1 MFTNLKIE
9 NFKAFSSKQ
18 EIAFAPITLIFGQN
32 SSGKSSIIQSILAL
46 KQTLLNPT
54 NNASL
59 ITSGTCI
66 DLGGYLS
73 AVNSH
78 DPMKDIGLEISFVN
92 NLTSKEYNDEFL
104 ENPVFSISDVRQ
116 VGLNYSYF
124 NRVGLRDS
132 FLKNFSYSVQTPG
145 TRHKKIELNLK
156 KGVSGLTKSLD
167 ETYYSDTDSL
177 KSFFSFITRVN
188 NKTIPKE
195 MEAFNRLIYESL
207 ETGVYKVRKDVAIPL
222 MLNGSVMANIPNG
235 YLQKISEEIKYEF
248 NKVKYLGPLRTHPK
262 RFYQAGKDIVSKTKG
277 ETNLGGELYEAGEN
291 VISEI
296 NKWLESFE
304 IPYSINVDNL
314 GNETTGDVISVI
326 LNDKRTNTLV
336 TPADVGFGIGQ
347 VMPIVTEAIASKNV
361 TICVEQPEIHL
372 HPRLQAHLA
381 DLFID
386 SVNPGGKNNQWIIE
400 THSESLMLRIQKRI
414 REKKIDA
421 RMVKVFYVIPDSDGS
436 KIMELPLDSDGDF
449 TVHWPEGFFDERLN
463 DLFGV

>member
-9 NFKAFSSKQ
+9 NFKAFSSEQ
-18 EIAFAPITLIFGQN
+18 EIDFAPITLIFGQN

-54 NNASL
+54 NNASF
-59 ITSGTCI
+59 ITSGSCI

-78 DPMKDIGLEISFVN
+78 DAKKNIKLEISFVN
-92 NLTSKEYNDEFL
+92 NLSPQEYNDEFL
-104 ENPVFSISDVRQ
+104 EYPIFSTTDVRN
-116 VGLNYSYF
+116 VGFEYCYS
-124 NRVGLRDS
+124 NKEGMKDS
-132 FLKNFSYSVQTPG
+132 FLRDFSYFVKTPG
-145 TRHKKIELNLK
+145 SRHKKIELNIK
-156 KGVSGLTKSLD
+156 KGVTGFTKSLD

-177 KSFFSFITRVN
+177 KSFFSFITRPS
-188 NKTIPKE
+188 NKHMVKE
-195 MEAFNRLIYESL
+195 IEPINRMIYESL
-207 ETGVYKVRKDVAIPL
+207 ATGIYKVRKDIAIPL
-222 MLNGSVMANIPNG
+222 MLNGDFMVNIPNG
-235 YLQKISEEIKYEF
+235 YLQKISEEIKFEF
-248 NKVKYLGPLRTHPK
+248 NKTKYLGPLRTHPK
-262 RFYQAGKDIVSKTKG
+262 RFYQAGKDMVSKTKG
-277 ETNLGGELYEAGEN
+277 ETNLGGELYEAGES

-304 IPYSINVDNL
+304 IPYNINVSNL
-314 GNETTGDVISVI
+314 GNETIGDIISVI

-347 VMPIVTEAIASKNV
+347 VMPIVTEAIASKNI

-386 SVNPGGKNNQWIIE
+386 SVNPAGKNNQWIIE

-414 REKKIDA
+414 REKKIDY
-421 RMVKVFYVIPDSDGS
+421 RLVKVFYVIPDSDGS